1 MTKFWNNISKFPRFL
16 FSVIAGFFL
25 TTFYTIFELLK
36 EKNKRLITS
45 IIIIIFTCIMGLILR
60 QMLGIK

>member
-1 MTKFWNNISKFPRFL
+1 MTKFWNNINKFPRFL
-16 FSVIAGFFL
+16 FSVIMGFFL

-36 EKNKRLITS
+36 EKNKRLIIS
-45 IIIIIFTCIMGLILR
+45 IIIIVFINIIMIILR

>member
-1 MTKFWNNISKFPRFL
+1 MTKFWNNIKKFPRFL
-16 FSVIAGFFL
+16 FSVIVGFFL

-36 EKNKRLITS
+36 ERKKRLKISIIMIVFTS
-45 IIIIIFTCIMGLILR
+45 IIVIILR

>member
-1 MTKFWNNISKFPRFL
+1 MTKFWNNINKFPRFL
-16 FSVIAGFFL
+16 FSVIVGFFL

-36 EKNKRLITS
+36 EKNKRLTIS
-45 IIIIIFTCIMGLILR
+45 IIIVVFIGIITMILR

>member
-1 MTKFWNNISKFPRFL
+1 MAKFWNNINKFPRFL

-36 EKNKRLITS
+36 ERNKRLKTS
-45 IIIIIFTCIMGLILR
+45 IIIIVFSSIIIVILR